1 MVEKKQTEESFQVIH
16 RVEPASAPIPPV
28 APPPTGLHKKPR
40 AKTAHPQSGRMRFV
54 ILIVALGLLTGFC
67 GGLLGG
73 AVSNLTHPQSTK
85 VSKEVISTESQ
96 LISSIAKTVGQSV
109 VSIDVKTTTTQMDI
123 FGRSYSAEGEAAG
136 TGVIISSSGYILT
149 NRHVV
154 DSGTTKVSI
163 TLYDGTTLSDV
174 SVVGR
179 TADTDSLDI
188 AILKIDDAKGKTLV
202 PATLG
207 DSAKMTVGDKVVA
220 IGNALGQFQNSVT
233 SGIVSGYGRSI
244 EAGSESGSDS
254 EVLQN
259 LIQTDAA
266 INSGNSGGPL
276 VNMNGEVIGINT
288 AVASGSA
295 QNIGFAIPIND
306 VSGLVTTVVKTG
318 KFQRPYLGVR
328 YVTLNDANAYTY
340 NLNVKRGAYLAPGQ
354 TGSAVVSGSPA
365 DKAGL
370 QEKDIITKVDGTAID
385 ASNSLSSLVGRK
397 AVGDSVK
404 LTIIRDDK
412 EMTISVTLGV
422 YQ

>member
-1 MVEKKQTEESFQVIH
+1 
-16 RVEPASAPIPPV
+16 
-28 APPPTGLHKKPR
+28 
-40 AKTAHPQSGRMRFV
+40 V
-54 ILIVALGLLTGFC
+54 ILIIALALLTGFC

-73 AVSNLTHPQSTK
+73 TVSNLTKPQSTK

-109 VSIDVKTTTTQMDI
+109 VSIDVTTTTTQTDI

-136 TGVIISSSGYILT
+136 TGIIISTSGYILT

-154 DSGTTKVSI
+154 DSGTTNVSI

-188 AILKIDDAKGKTLV
+188 AILKVNDTKGKTLT

-207 DSAKMTVGDKVVA
+207 DSSKMAVGDKVVA

-306 VSGLVTTVVKTG
+306 INGLVTTVLKTG

-328 YVTLNDANAYTY
+328 YVTLNDTNAYTY
-340 NLNVKRGAYLAPGQ
+340 NLDVKRGAYLAPGQ
-354 TGSAVVSGSPA
+354 TGGAVVSGSPA

-385 ASNSLSSLVGRK
+385 ENNSLSSLVGRK
-397 AVGDSVK
+397 AVSDSVK
-404 LTIIRDDK
+404 LTILRDDK